1 MFGKCREFFTT
12 LFLLSLTYIKYQYPF
27 TFANRVNWIKL
38 LVVIQPD
45 QWDEYQRN
53 KQKDSS
59 DSEDEGDDARK
70 DSQEMKKE
78 GKDEI
83 KKKLKLSD
91 LTIEIDDNIPLSKV
105 KELLTR

>member
-1 MFGKCREFFTT
+1 M
-12 LFLLSLTYIKYQYPF
+12 
-27 TFANRVNWIKL
+27 
-38 LVVIQPD
+38 VVIQPD

-53 KQKDSS
+53 KQDSS
-59 DSEDEGDDARK
+59 DSEDEGDEARK

>member
-1 MFGKCREFFTT
+1 M
-12 LFLLSLTYIKYQYPF
+12 
-27 TFANRVNWIKL
+27 
-38 LVVIQPD
+38 VVYQPD

-70 DSQEMKKE
+70 DSQEKKKE

>member
-1 MFGKCREFFTT
+1 MCKKDTVKICMDMFVK
-12 LFLLSLTYIKYQYPF
+12 TY
-27 TFANRVNWIKL
+27 
-38 LVVIQPD
+38 QPD

-59 DSEDEGDDARK
+59 DSEDEGDDTRK
-70 DSQEMKKE
+70 DSQEIKKE

>member
-1 MFGKCREFFTT
+1 M
-12 LFLLSLTYIKYQYPF
+12 
-27 TFANRVNWIKL
+27 
-38 LVVIQPD
+38 VVIQPD

-59 DSEDEGDDARK
+59 DSEDEGDDARN
-70 DSQEMKKE
+70 DNQEMKKE

-105 KELLTR
+105 KELLAR

>member
-1 MFGKCREFFTT
+1 M
-12 LFLLSLTYIKYQYPF
+12 
-27 TFANRVNWIKL
+27 
-38 LVVIQPD
+38 VVFQPD

-59 DSEDEGDDARK
+59 DSEDEEDEARK
-70 DSQEMKKE
+70 DSVKMKKE
-78 GKDEI
+78 GKDEM

-91 LTIEIDDNIPLSKV
+91 LTIEIDDDIPLSKV

>member
-1 MFGKCREFFTT
+1 
-12 LFLLSLTYIKYQYPF
+12 
-27 TFANRVNWIKL
+27 
-38 LVVIQPD
+38 
-45 QWDEYQRN
+45 
-53 KQKDSS
+53 
-59 DSEDEGDDARK
+59 
-70 DSQEMKKE
+70 MKKE